1 MSDKA
6 LPKPFSDIPE
16 MGTLGKIGSVLFCI
30 TPKTDD
36 ENIIFP
42 INLYKSPSKGSRNAI
57 KPKEVPSVMS
67 SIHIV

>member
-6 LPKPFSDIPE
+6 FPKPFCDIPE
-16 MGTLGKIGSVLFCI
+16 MATLGKISFVLFCI

-42 INLYKSPSKGSRNAI
+42 INLYKSPSKGTQ
-57 KPKEVPSVMS
+57 
-67 SIHIV
+67 